1 MRTEQWLSMLFEMLL
16 IVLRARLSVGYPS
29 ENRRQQGYV
38 LLACHLTKEAASLHN
53 DLMSIIMHQQIIG
66 ASQWYESMEVTRTG
80 VEDDG
85 DFVARSD
92 TSDEMGGGDSA
103 SNRGLLVSI
112 LDAFAAEVCSTS
124 LTHL

>member
-1 MRTEQWLSMLFEMLL
+1 MILVSD
-16 IVLRARLSVGYPS
+16 
-29 ENRRQQGYV
+29 
-38 LLACHLTKEAASLHN
+38 KASAYDRPISL
-53 DLMSIIMHQQIIG
+53 
-66 ASQWYESMEVTRTG
+66 YESMEVTRTG

-92 TSDEMGGGDSA
+92 ASDKMGGGDSA

-112 LDAFAAEVCSTS
+112 LDTFATEVCSTS